1 MQVYPRPKALDIIK
15 NKCIQKH
22 FYRDQ
27 KIPTSPFFTFE
38 NKAEMKGKLQERDL
52 KVPFVWK
59 SATGG
64 YDGKGVQI
72 VRDTTDLEALPD
84 VPGLIEELINYKK
97 ELAIIIIRNP
107 NEDSCTFPIVEMD
120 FHPTANLVEYVFSP
134 AIIEER
140 HLQEANSIAQKVATS
155 LNHVGV
161 LAIELFLTTDDDIL
175 VNEIAPRVHNSGH
188 LTIESNDTSQFE
200 QHIRAILNLPLG
212 STEMIRP
219 AVMINLVGE
228 EGFTG
233 PVYYEG
239 IEEIMSIQGVYVHL
253 YGKAETKPFR
263 KMGHITIT
271 AKTLEEARQKAKE
284 IRQKIRVISK

>member
-1 MQVYPRPKALDIIK
+1 MTARPA
-15 NKCIQKH
+15 
-22 FYRDQ
+22 
-27 KIPTSPFFTFE
+27 
-38 NKAEMKGKLQERDL
+38 
-52 KVPFVWK
+52 
-59 SATGG
+59 
-64 YDGKGVQI
+64 
-72 VRDTTDLEALPD
+72 
-84 VPGLIEELINYKK
+84 
-97 ELAIIIIRNP
+97 
-107 NEDSCTFPIVEMD
+107 
-120 FHPTANLVEYVFSP
+120 
-134 AIIEER
+134 
-140 HLQEANSIAQKVATS
+140 
-155 LNHVGV
+155 
-161 LAIELFLTTDDDIL
+161 TDDDIL